1 MQYIVV
7 EHSENCTLLSK
18 DSQTQFQSPQSQET
32 FWSSQGWGEG
42 LVHLCWG
49 SFMEKVPARS
59 FAKINIFTK
68 SLEQLTIPP
77 AHNYNFPIRKLPWKT
92 HFGSIGMCFFNKA
105 ETFWFQPIF
114 FTLLCNHSSSSDT
127 EYTTRQKW
135 QSHTEESN
143 VLYRKRQPI
152 SFGVK
157 YCSIWGGGIQ
167 KKTVVIAKLFP

>member
-1 MQYIVV
+1 MVLENIWWKQSRARNQIFVHWKLKTHFAHWRGINTNIVV
-7 EHSENCTLLSK
+7 EHSENCMLLSER
-18 DSQTQFQSPQSQET
+18 SQTQFQSPKSQET
-32 FWSSQGWGEG
+32 FWSSKGWGEG

-49 SFMEKVPARS
+49 SLMEKVPARS

-114 FTLLCNHSSSSDT
+114 FTSLCNHSS
-127 EYTTRQKW
+127 
-135 QSHTEESN
+135 
-143 VLYRKRQPI
+143 
-152 SFGVK
+152 
-157 YCSIWGGGIQ
+157 
-167 KKTVVIAKLFP
+167 